1 MPDKTKHQLAL
12 ELLNQD
18 RVQEAGRL
26 LTEAL
31 AEQESC
37 DLWND
42 WATVKVACNEIN
54 EARSGFERALTLD
67 AENAQAQFN
76 LGLILVSHNELDK
89 GFLLLRK
96 SAVRLGKD
104 EQEAVAGLLQ
114 QHGRTADAKVDSAPP
129 SNAPDHKT
137 SKRVLIIHEML
148 PHFDRGGSAMRIMQV
163 IRQLRAQGH
172 AVTYVAR
179 NSVNRDR
186 YESALTEL
194 GVKIFSGDS
203 ERMPALCVD
212 VESDWKFET
221 VLQTGR
227 FDVAILFH
235 WFWSGISV
243 TEHYLDD
250 IRRHSLQTK
259 VLVLTDDRHGIR
271 EWRLAELSD
280 RCADRERALDFLVR
294 EVECYRAADM
304 VLAITEDDRKGL
316 VEMVPDLQTEL
327 LPMTAEIH
335 ESTTGFDARHGFIFL
350 ADFDNRANHDAT
362 LWFCNEVWPRVRKRL
377 PDAKLY
383 LAGNNLRIELVSGD
397 GIEILGYVAS
407 IKDTLEKCR
416 VFVSPIRYGTG
427 IKTKN
432 LHALGNGIPLIT
444 TTIGAEGMDLKDGE
458 NAVVAD
464 TAGEFANKAVE
475 LHSNRELWQ
484 KLATNGRSH
493 IAAAFSVSRLNAQLA
508 KIMDRASTLVPHAYD
523 SEHRFSARVVEE
535 LHPEVLTRMPAVS
548 RHESRILGYAEMAER
563 LIGLGRPAE
572 AIEQLRHIFCF
583 VGGNARSLFLAR
595 IFSLLERCYRETGDQ
610 DAASRCGQEAK
621 LCLPELN
628 PAMVKKV
635 VKNKSRGGRPSD
647 RTISVVIPTFNRKD
661 KLERCLKTLATQTLP
676 AEDFE
681 VVVVDDGSTDDTR
694 EFLKSQDVPFRLI
707 QCSQKNQGV
716 GAARRLGVENSS
728 GEYLLLIN
736 DDTLADPNLL
746 QEHLQ
751 LQREYHE
758 SCFAVLGTFEYE
770 RAARKRA
777 LTHFL
782 SVDPFM
788 FPQVTMYPG
797 WNYGPTH
804 FVTCNL
810 SVRRDAVLAC
820 GSFDPSYRLGE
831 DTELGLRMA
840 ASGCKVLYNPQAR
853 SWHDHLD
860 ITVMDLVRRA
870 KAYGP
875 IHLRLLRQYPA
886 VRVPGPAGELAG
898 PVTAVDIARI
908 REVLDSKRKQIEETV
923 AALRQYDDRDFE
935 PFFATRSGKG
945 TAADMIVNLFRQAI
959 PEVHWFYI
967 FDGLCSAWEEQA
979 PPVVKEAPLAGVHL

>member
-1 MPDKTKHQLAL
+1 MPDKTKHQIAL
-12 ELLNQD
+12 DLLNQNHIH
-18 RVQEAGRL
+18 EASRL

-42 WATVKVACNEIN
+42 WATVKAACNEIN
-54 EARSGFERALTLD
+54 EARRGFERALVLD
-67 AENAQAQFN
+67 TENAQAQFN
-76 LGLILVSHNELDK
+76 LGLILVNQNELDR
-89 GFLLLRK
+89 GFSLLQK
-96 SAVRLGKD
+96 SALRLGKE
-104 EQEAVAGLLQ
+104 EQAAVASLLQ
-114 QHGRTADAKVDSAPP
+114 EHRYKSDLNVGKVATSAVAV
-129 SNAPDHKT
+129 SKNG
-137 SKRVLIIHEML
+137 KRVLVVHEVL

-172 AVTYVAR
+172 AVTYIAR
-179 NSVNRDR
+179 NNVNRDR
-186 YESALTEL
+186 YESALAEL
-194 GVKIFSGDS
+194 GVNVFSGDA

-212 VESDWKFET
+212 TESNWKLET
-221 VLQTGR
+221 ILQSGQ

-235 WFWSGISV
+235 WFWSGLSV
-243 TEHYLDD
+243 TEQYLDD
-250 IRRHSLQTK
+250 IRKHSPQTK
-259 VLVLTDDRHGIR
+259 ILVLTDDRHGIR
-271 EWRLAELSD
+271 EWRMAELSD

-294 EVECYRAADM
+294 EVECYRAADL

-316 VEMVPDLQTEL
+316 VEMVPNLQTEL

-335 ESTTGFDARHGFIFL
+335 ESKTGFDERLGFIFL
-350 ADFDNRANHDAT
+350 ADFDNKANHDAT
-362 LWFCNEVWPRVRKRL
+362 LWFCNEVWPRIRKRL
-377 PDAKLY
+377 PNVKLH
-383 LAGNNLRIELVSGD
+383 LAGNNIRAELVSGD
-397 GIEILGYVAS
+397 SIEILGYVAS
-407 IKDTLEKCR
+407 IKDALEKYR
-416 VFVSPIRYGTG
+416 VFISPIRYGTG

-444 TTIGAEGMDLKDGE
+444 TTVGAEGMDLKDGE
-458 NAVVAD
+458 SALVAD

-484 KLATNGRSH
+484 KLASNGRGH
-493 IAAAFSVSRLNAQLA
+493 IASAFSVAHLDAQIT
-508 KIMDRASTLVPHAYD
+508 KIMDRAGTLTPHTYD
-523 SEHRFSARVVEE
+523 AEHRFSVRVVEE

-563 LIGLGRPAE
+563 LIGLGQPAE
-572 AIEQLRHIFCF
+572 AIQQLRHIFCY
-583 VGGNARSLFLAR
+583 VGGNTRSLFLAR

-610 DAASRCGQEAK
+610 DAAGRCGQEAK
-621 LCLPELN
+621 LCFPELN
-628 PAMVKKV
+628 PALIQKV
-635 VKNKSRGGRPSD
+635 TKNKSSGGKPSD
-647 RTISVVIPTFNRKD
+647 RTMSVIVPTFNRKD
-661 KLERCLKTLATQTLP
+661 KLERCLKALAAQTLP

-681 VVVVDDGSTDDTR
+681 VVVIDDGSTDDTR
-694 EFLKSQDVPFRLI
+694 EFLKSLTTPFRLV

-716 GAARRLGVENSS
+716 GAARKLGVESAS

-736 DDTLADPNLL
+736 DDTIADPKLL
-746 QEHLQ
+746 QEHLR
-751 LQREYHE
+751 LQHEYHD

-820 GSFDPSYRLGE
+820 GSFDPSYRVGE

-840 ASGCKVLYNPQAR
+840 ANGCKVLYNPQAR

-860 ITVMDLVRRA
+860 ITVTDMVRRA

-875 IHLRLLRQYPA
+875 VHLRLLRQYPA

-898 PVTAVDIARI
+898 PVTAADIVRI
-908 REVLDSKRKQIEETV
+908 RKALDSKRKQIEETV
-923 AALRQYDDRDFE
+923 AALKQYDDRDFE
-935 PFFATRSGKG
+935 PFFATKSGKG

-979 PPVVKEAPLAGVHL
+979 PPILAKIAFAEAQL